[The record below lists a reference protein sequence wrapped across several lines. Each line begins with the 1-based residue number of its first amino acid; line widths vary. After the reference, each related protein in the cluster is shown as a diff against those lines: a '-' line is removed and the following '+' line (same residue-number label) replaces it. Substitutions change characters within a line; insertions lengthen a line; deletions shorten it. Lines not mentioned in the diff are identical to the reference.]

1 MTGVL
6 VAGGQMH
13 TYITRHGLGSG
24 PNLSCTALYLTLL
37 ALVKAERT
45 IGACVAAPSPSP
57 AALAATLTRLAPP
70 QSSRCTRQ
78 RAFGQHLWRQ
88 QKQRDDLLPC
98 MAGLDRRV

>member
-1 MTGVL
+1 
-6 VAGGQMH
+6 MH

-57 AALAATLTRLAPP
+57 AALAATLTRLIHRDLNKGVP
-70 QSSRCTRQ
+70 QGT
-78 RAFGQHLWRQ
+78 FGHASV
-88 QKQRDDLLPC
+88 DDWVNHVLVLVELTHVQC
-98 MAGLDRRV
+98 LT